1 MTADDARASLR
12 LHIGGREAAPGWTV
26 LDVTPGPH
34 VDFVGDCR
42 DLSAF
47 ADGAVADI
55 YASHVLEHLGYLDDL
70 PRALAEFGRVL
81 APGGRLLV
89 SVPDLDALCRLFLD
103 PALDLS
109 ERFHVMRM
117 MFGGQTDPYDLHR
130 IGLNEAFL
138 RDYLAVAGFRAVRRV
153 PEFGLFRDSSTLRIR
168 GVPISLNMVAEK

>member
-1 MTADDARASLR
+1 MSETAGNLFR
-12 LHIGGREAAPGWTV
+12 LHVGGRQALPGWTV
-26 LDVTPGPH
+26 FDIAVGPH
-34 VDFVGDCR
+34 VDVVGDCR

-47 ADGAVADI
+47 AAGSAADI

-70 PRALAEFGRVL
+70 PRALAEFHRVL

-103 PALDLS
+103 PALDIQ

-117 MFGGQTDPYDLHR
+117 MFGGQTDPHDLHR
-130 IGLNEAFL
+130 AGLNEAFL

-153 PEFGLFRDSSTLRIR
+153 EAFGLCQDSSTIRVR